1 MVGSK
6 SKFARFCA
14 ANMTR
19 PLSVVAKMAAGL
31 LLATSLSGAANAL
44 TLREAVTVALESN
57 PQIGQAVQNR
67 EAIEFELR
75 QARGLFLPSVD
86 LESSV
91 GARRLDNPTRR
102 LGGIEDDELYPSD
115 VGINITQKLFDGGAR
130 RAELERQAARVD
142 SASFRVLERSE
153 TIALQVVREYLEYLL
168 QAQIVEESRQNEG
181 FHQRITNEIGSL
193 ISAGAL
199 TEADR
204 QQARERQLAAQI
216 RTKEA
221 TEELEAAKIRFLTLV
236 GKPLAN
242 PSRPASVAR
251 AIPASLDAAIG
262 IARSNN
268 PRIRIANADID
279 VADAL
284 VRDARSRYM
293 PELFAEGRARV
304 GHDIDGADGRTSD
317 LQGRLV
323 MRWNLYRGGID
334 TANEQ
339 EQIRRVS
346 EQRLVLHQSHREV
359 EEAVRIS
366 WDRRQRQSDLS
377 RSLRDQAN
385 TNSQLVRSYRE
396 QLAIGQRSLLD
407 VLGAQNTSYNVNIL
421 ARTAD
426 YASLFAEYRILAA
439 TGTLL
444 STLGTS
450 SAQQSDAYARKEFNV
465 PETPATDTHAR
476 LPSRQVDDLP
486 LDLLAPIRK

>member
-1 MVGSK
+1 MNLDACHLLSNAVKIRRKTSVA
-6 SKFARFCA
+6 ARLA
-14 ANMTR
+14 A
-19 PLSVVAKMAAGL
+19 VL
-31 LLATSLSGAANAL
+31 LGAAAFSGQAQAL
-44 TLREAVTVALESN
+44 SLNEAVSVTLESN

-86 LESSV
+86 LETSV
-91 GARRLDNPTRR
+91 GVRGLDNPSRR
-102 LGGIEDDELYPSD
+102 ISRIEDDELYPSD
-115 VGINITQKLFDGGAR
+115 VGISITQKLFDGGAR

-153 TIALQVVREYLEYLL
+153 TLALQVVREYLEYLL
-168 QAQIVEESRQNEG
+168 QTQIVEESKQNEG
-181 FHQRITNEIGSL
+181 FHRRITGEIDSL

-199 TEADR
+199 TDADK
-204 QQARERQLAAQI
+204 QQARERLLASQI

-221 TEELEAAKIRFLTLV
+221 LEELEAAKIRFFTVV
-236 GKPLAN
+236 GKPLTN

-251 AIPASLDAAIG
+251 AIPANLDTAIG

-268 PRIRIANADID
+268 PRIRIADSDID
-279 VADAL
+279 VAEAL

-293 PELFAEGRARV
+293 PEVFAEGRARV
-304 GHDIDGADGRTSD
+304 GNDIDGSAGRTSD
-317 LQGRLV
+317 LQARV
-323 MRWNLYRGGID
+323 VAKWNLYRGGID

-346 EQRLVLHQSHREV
+346 EQRLALHQSHREV

-366 WDRRQRQSDLS
+366 WDRRIRQTDLA
-377 RSLRDQAN
+377 RSLREQAA
-385 TNSQLVRSYRE
+385 TNGQLVRSYRE

-407 VLGAQNTSYNVNIL
+407 VLSAQNTNYNISIL

-426 YASLFAEYRILAA
+426 FAALFAEYRILAS

-444 STLGTS
+444 KTLGM
-450 SAQQSDAYARKEFNV
+450 AAPKQADAYARTEFNV
-465 PETPATDTHAR
+465 PATPSTDTHAR
-476 LPSRQVDDLP
+476 QPSNQVNSLP